1 MNQDVFDL
9 LPYAKRLYYPQ
20 VSPQTVLEIAP
31 QNSWAKDIL
40 ADGISY
46 EEVPS
51 PYDESFLRYAD
62 VFACLNVTEQDW
74 DVYVQKIKQTM
85 FPMSI
90 LIVVVPVQ
98 IDVRKYFQLMSSF
111 MVILNDGTMF
121 IAAVVAKEDV

>member
-1 MNQDVFDL
+1 MNQDVLDL

-20 VSPQTVLEIAP
+20 ISPQTVLEIAP
-31 QNSWAKDIL
+31 QNSWAHDIL

-46 EEVPS
+46 YDIPS
-51 PYDESFLRYAD
+51 PYDEGFLGYVD
-62 VFACLNVTEQDW
+62 VFACLNVAEQDW

-90 LIVVVPVQ
+90 LVMVVPVQ

-121 IAAVVAKEDV
+121 LAAVVAKEDV

>member
-1 MNQDVFDL
+1 VNQDVFDL

-74 DVYVQKIKQTM
+74 DVYVQKIKQNM
-85 FPMSI
+85 FPISI
-90 LIVVVPVQ
+90 LVAVLPAQ
-98 IDVRKYFQLMSSF
+98 IDVRQYFQTLSSF
-111 MVILNDGTMF
+111 MVILDNGTTF
-121 IAAVVAKEDV
+121 VATVIAKEDE

>member
-31 QNSWAKDIL
+31 QNSWAWEIL

-46 EEVPS
+46 DDVPS
-51 PYDESFLRYAD
+51 PYDETFLRYAD
-62 VFACLNVTEQDW
+62 VFVCLNVAEQDW

-90 LIVVVPVQ
+90 LVMVVPVQ

-121 IAAVVAKEDV
+121 IAAVVTKEDV

>member
-1 MNQDVFDL
+1 MNKDVFDL

-31 QNSWAKDIL
+31 QNSWVQDIL
-40 ADGISY
+40 AEGISY

-74 DVYVQKIKQTM
+74 DVYVQKIKQNM
-85 FPMSI
+85 FPISI
-90 LIVVVPVQ
+90 LVAVLPAQ
-98 IDVRKYFQLMSSF
+98 IDVRQYFQTLSSF
-111 MVILNDGTMF
+111 MVILDNGTTF
-121 IAAVVAKEDV
+121 VATVIAKEDE

>member
-20 VSPQTVLEIAP
+20 ISPQTVLEIAP
-31 QNSWAKDIL
+31 QNSWAWEIL

-46 EEVPS
+46 DDVPS
-51 PYDESFLRYAD
+51 PYDETFLRYAD
-62 VFACLNVTEQDW
+62 VFVCLNVAEQDW
-74 DVYVQKIKQTM
+74 DVYVQKIKQNM

-98 IDVRKYFQLMSSF
+98 IDVRKYFHLMSSF

-121 IAAVVAKEDV
+121 IAAVVAKEDM

>member
-1 MNQDVFDL
+1 MNQDVLDL

-20 VSPQTVLEIAP
+20 ISPQTVLEIAP
-31 QNSWAKDIL
+31 QNSWAWEIL

-46 EEVPS
+46 DDVPS
-51 PYDESFLRYAD
+51 PYDETFLRYAD
-62 VFACLNVTEQDW
+62 VFVCLNVTEQDW
-74 DVYVQKIKQTM
+74 DVYVQKIKQNM

-90 LIVVVPVQ
+90 LVMVVPAQ

>member
-74 DVYVQKIKQTM
+74 DVYVQKIKQNM
-85 FPMSI
+85 FPISI
-90 LIVVVPVQ
+90 LVAVLPAQ
-98 IDVRKYFQLMSSF
+98 IDVRQYFQTLSSF
-111 MVILNDGTMF
+111 MVILDNGTTF
-121 IAAVVAKEDV
+121 VATVIAKEDE